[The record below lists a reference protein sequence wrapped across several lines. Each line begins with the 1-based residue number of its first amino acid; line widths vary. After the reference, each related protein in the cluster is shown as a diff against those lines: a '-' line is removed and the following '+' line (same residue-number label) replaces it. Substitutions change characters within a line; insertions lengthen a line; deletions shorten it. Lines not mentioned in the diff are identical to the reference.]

1 MLKTFEINGKPRH
14 TIENLNFSVQ
24 GVPYLITETE
34 NPDNEPAFVVVKN
47 LNSGN
52 KAIMLHK
59 RLIELLLAEHKQ

>member
-1 MLKTFEINGKPRH
+1 MLKSFIINGKPRH
-14 TIENLNFSVQ
+14 AIEKLNFLLK
-24 GVPYLITETE
+24 GVPYLITESG

-52 KAIMLHK
+52 KAIMLHS